1 VRALAKYVW
10 AFAAAVSLAGAVGG
24 GACGGS
30 GSPSNGSPPNP
41 TPPDGDKFDGGVTL
55 GTRCMGTVF
64 VTGTV
69 GYAFCDDGVWAY
81 TDTDP
86 DWENDIFTGDDATED
101 ADAEDGASDGA
112 DARAP
117 DAGLVD
123 AASRDGR

>member
-1 VRALAKYVW
+1 MRRQREPEQRLATEPDSPGRRQVRRW
-10 AFAAAVSLAGAVGG
+10 
-24 GACGGS
+24 
-30 GSPSNGSPPNP
+30 
-41 TPPDGDKFDGGVTL
+41 
-55 GTRCMGTVF
+55 
-64 VTGTV
+64 TGTV